1 MAKKHKHEEH
11 ENHERWLVS
20 YTDFIT
26 LLFAFFVVMYSISSV
41 NEGKYRVLSESM
53 VAAFKSS
60 ARSLQPVQV
69 GEISRSPRSPM
80 PSVVS
85 VPRPMPFTPAIM
97 DQKLYQTQ
105 QNELRALKVDQD
117 DFAMDEAAQQ
127 VDQISK
133 EVATALEKMVNEE
146 LVSIKQDRLWV
157 EVELNSNFLF
167 PSGSAI
173 PSIDAELILMSLAK
187 VLVQHPN
194 QVHVEG
200 FTDNKPIQS
209 AVYPSNWELSSSRA
223 GAVVRLFAKYGV
235 PADRLAS
242 VGYGEQRPIATNDT
256 DAGRARNRRV
266 VILIVANLQNQHA
279 QADTRNLELLQQQ
292 LRAMPTHVN

>member
-20 YTDFIT
+20 YADFIT
-26 LLFAFFVVMYSISSV
+26 LLFAFFVVMYAISSV
-41 NEGKYRVLSESM
+41 NEGKYRVLSDSM
-53 VAAFKSS
+53 ATAFKSS
-60 ARSLQPVQV
+60 NRSLQPVQV

-80 PSVVS
+80 PSIIS
-85 VPRPMPFTPAIM
+85 VPKPMPFKPAIM
-97 DQKLYQTQ
+97 EEKVYQTP
-105 QNELRALKVDQD
+105 NELRALKVDQD
-117 DFAMDEAAQQ
+117 EFAMDEAAQQ

-133 EVATALEKMVNEE
+133 EVTAALEKMVNEE

-167 PSGSAI
+167 PSGSAV

-187 VLVQHPN
+187 VLIQHPN

-209 AVYPSNWELSSSRA
+209 PIYPSNWELSSARA
-223 GAVVRLFAKYGV
+223 GAVVRLFAKYGIH
-235 PADRLAS
+235 PDRLAS
-242 VGYGEQRPIATNDT
+242 VGYGEQRPITTNDT
-256 DAGRARNRRV
+256 EKGRARNRRV
-266 VILIVANLQNQHA
+266 VILIVANLENQHA
-279 QADTRNLELLQQQ
+279 KADTRNLDLLQQQ
-292 LRAMPTHVN
+292 LRALPTNVN